1 MSRLWSPLAIASVLA
16 ALFVLGAVACAGE
29 GDLGTYN
36 DDENAQDNQNDEN
49 DEPDNQEPDNQNDDE
64 PQTVLTE
71 LQQWC
76 AVAGQ
81 SDDGELTS
89 LHCTGPH
96 DISGFEAS
104 DGDHR
109 WQPGGFQVIVE

>member
-1 MSRLWSPLAIASVLA
+1 MSRLWSPLTIASVLT

-29 GDLGTYN
+29 GDLGTY
-36 DDENAQDNQNDEN
+36 DDGENAQNNQNDEN
-49 DEPDNQEPDNQNDDE
+49 DEPDNQKPDNQDE
-64 PQTVLTE
+64 EPPAELTE

-76 AVAGQ
+76 AAAGE

-96 DISGFEAS
+96 DVSGFEAS
-104 DGDHR
+104 DGDHS
-109 WQPGGFQVIVE
+109 WQPGGFHVVVE